1 MIGIARVREDQEA
14 IQGINGTRYGLTASI
29 WIRDR
34 AKAQAMGAQLDVGT
48 VFLNRCDYLDPE
60 LPWTGAKE
68 SGIGSSLSYL
78 GFYHVTRP
86 KTWNF
91 RL

>member
-1 MIGIARVREDQEA
+1 MIGIARVRDDQEA

-34 AKAQAMGAQLDVGT
+34 ARRRLWVPNSMSA
-48 VFLNRCDYLDPE
+48 RCFSTDAIISIPNYLDRSH
-60 LPWTGAKE
+60 E
-68 SGIGSSLSYL
+68 SGSAAAWYL

-86 KTWNF
+86 KAWNF
-91 RL
+91 RP